1 MSEYYYL
8 NGEYTPAEEA
18 KIPVR
23 THGFLYGTTVFE
35 GIRAYYNKDEGQMYA
50 FRVREHFERL
60 ANSAKIMF
68 IKPPCT
74 IDEYCEI
81 TKELLRKND
90 YREDA
95 YIRPTL
101 FKKAQKVGPG
111 LLDNP
116 DGDLIFTT
124 PLGDYVDTSKGLS
137 VCVSSWDRLEDN
149 TIPPRAKISGA
160 YANTA
165 LIITEA
171 RLAGFDDAIVLS
183 NNGHVA
189 EGSAMNFFMI
199 LGNKLITPGTT
210 ANILVGVTRNTIMEI
225 AKEELGMEVLECE
238 IDRTELY
245 ICDEAFYCGTGAQ
258 VAPIVK
264 IDNREVGSGNV
275 GEKTKAL
282 QSLYFD
288 IVKGKVEKYK
298 KWCMPIY

>member
-1 MSEYYYL
+1 MEYYYL
-8 NGEYTPAEEA
+8 NGEFVPSSEA

-35 GIRAYYNKDEGQMYA
+35 GIRAYYNDDEGQMYI
-50 FRVREHFERL
+50 FRAKEHFERM

-68 IKPPCT
+68 IKPPKST
-74 IDEYCEI
+74 QEYCDI
-81 TKELLRKND
+81 TKELLQKND
-90 YREDA
+90 YKQDT

-101 FKKAQKVGPG
+101 FKSAQKVGPG

-116 DGDLIFTT
+116 DSDLIFTT
-124 PLGDYVDTSKGLS
+124 PLGDYVDTSSGLS

-171 RLAGFDDAIVLS
+171 RLAGFHDAIVLS

-199 LGNKLITPGTT
+199 SGNTLHTPPTT
-210 ANILVGVTRNTIMEI
+210 GNILVGVTRNTVMEI
-225 AKEELGMEVLECE
+225 AREELGMEICERE

-245 ICDEAFYCGTGAQ
+245 LCDEAFYCGTGAQ

-264 IDNREVGSGNV
+264 IDNRPIGNGVV
-275 GEKTKAL
+275 GEKVKAL
-282 QSLYFD
+282 QELYFNV
-288 IVKGKVEKYK
+288 VKGKVPKYR
-298 KWCMPIY
+298 KWCTPVYD